1 MTHTTEGEPVP
12 ADPVSVVLNGDERRV
27 PGGRTASDLLTY
39 LGLRPGMVVVELNR
53 EILRGDEIERT
64 EVKEGDRIELVHF
77 VGGG

>member
-1 MTHTTEGEPVP
+1 MTHTTDS
-12 ADPVSVVLNGDERRV
+12 DPVRADGVRVVVNGDERRV
-27 PGGRTASDLLTY
+27 PPGGTASDLLVH